1 MGAFKYTDALEPWA
15 ALATAICK
23 QACEDYMLYQ
33 YFIKTDPM
41 LNNVNLEEWK
51 KTVKGC
57 LAYFRGELFKT
68 TIDLDAEE
76 LIKTLD
82 KEVMSCAEQG
92 HPPRAYPTTMYYQQR
107 QIQRQV

>member
-1 MGAFKYTDALEPWA
+1 MGAIKYTDALEPWA

-41 LNNVNLEEWK
+41 LNSQNLEEWRGI
-51 KTVKGC
+51 VKGC
-57 LAYFRGELFKT
+57 LEYFRGELFRV

-76 LIKTLD
+76 LIRTLD
-82 KEVMSCAEQG
+82 KEVMSCANEG
-92 HPPRAYPTTMYYQQR
+92 HPPRTYPVTAYYQQR
-107 QIQRQV
+107 QSQ